1 MKQLPC
7 VKNALGRLCY
17 WDTTNNT
24 CVDANNCERL
34 PITFVTD
41 KECRDEISTCTTKT
55 GGGCVDSGNNCSD

>member
-1 MKQLPC
+1 M
-7 VKNALGRLCY
+7 CY

-24 CVDANNCERL
+24 CVDANNCDRL